1 MQHIEKE
8 KRRRW
13 TGLYTLK
20 NLQPREAAVA
30 IPGIKAA
37 PAKTGRLED
46 TFADWYCQKYKFDK
60 FIRNETV
67 TGESGHVYRGEGI
80 HFVRHT
86 NWQRYINKAAMLVL
100 LASVTVFLLIGFEE
114 SAAILVLGTLG
125 LWVGIS
131 NYKQM
136 ECHVW
141 VKCIDQ
147 HEPVTKE
154 QMLKFIIAA
163 EDYKR
168 NLVAEWYPDKLLLV
182 TDSGYN
188 WDALEL
194 ARDREV
200 VCFRRISKNFLK
212 VS

>member
-1 MQHIEKE
+1 MQQINKE

-20 NLQPREAAVA
+20 NIQPREAGVL
-30 IPGIKAA
+30 IPGTRVVPVKE
-37 PAKTGRLED
+37 GNLEES
-46 TFADWYCQKYKFDK
+46 FAEWYSHKYNFDSYT
-60 FIRNETV
+60 RNESFA
-67 TGESGHVYRGEGI
+67 GESGRVYKGEGI
-80 HFVRHT
+80 HFVRHSS
-86 NWQRYINKAAMLVL
+86 WQRNINKFIVLVL
-100 LASVTVFLLIGFEE
+100 LASVTVFLMIGFEE

-131 NYKQM
+131 NFKQM

-147 HEPVTKE
+147 HEPISKE
-154 QMLKFIIAA
+154 QMLKFIISA

-168 NLVAEWYPDKLLLV
+168 NLVASWYPDKLMMV
-182 TDSGYN
+182 SDSGYN

-194 ARDREV
+194 AREREI